1 MYLLL
6 LFISPPQK
14 TAYKY
19 YDSFLPDLSWIQRD
33 GEKETNRWFWQN
45 ARKGMAPHLLG
56 VCDKGC
62 NLLVCE
68 INNK

>member
-1 MYLLL
+1 MDKRKKR
-6 LFISPPQK
+6 I
-14 TAYKY
+14 
-19 YDSFLPDLSWIQRD
+19 D
-33 GEKETNRWFWQN
+33 GFGRN